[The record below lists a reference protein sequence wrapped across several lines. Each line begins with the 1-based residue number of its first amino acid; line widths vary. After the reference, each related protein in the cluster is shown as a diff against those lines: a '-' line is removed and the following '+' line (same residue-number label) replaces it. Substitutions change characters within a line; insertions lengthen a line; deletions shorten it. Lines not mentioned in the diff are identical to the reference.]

1 MSLQS
6 PPSSPPKPVPVN
18 RYDRLEW
25 AGAFGDLGT
34 LMPFVI
40 AYLSVMKLDAFGVLF
55 GFGVSMVVCGW
66 VYKTP
71 FPVQP
76 MKAAGAVATTQA
88 AQSAVIT
95 SGAVYAAGLVTGL
108 IWLVLGTTGLAE
120 RITRW
125 ISRPVAQGVVLG
137 LGMAF
142 MWQGARLMANEWLL
156 AGVGLLVVVLLAKS
170 RRVPG
175 IFVLLLLGVAWTAV
189 QQPELLRKLQ
199 EVRPELRWPTWAWPS
214 IGWNDIVLGTLFLA
228 LPQVPLTLGNA
239 IIGVREENNRLFPD
253 RPVTDRQVA
262 VSTGVMNVFG
272 SAVGGVPMC
281 HGAGG
286 MAGHVAFG
294 ARTGG
299 SLVILGGL
307 LLVLAVGFSASVVAL
322 FEVIPQ
328 AVLGTILFMTGVQL
342 AGGQFDQGR
351 QGHEST
357 VLLVTAGLSMWNVGI
372 GFGVGLLLQV
382 LLLRKTNRV

>member
-1 MSLQS
+1 MNSSGAS
-6 PPSSPPKPVPVN
+6 PRPAN

-40 AYLSVMKLDAFGVLF
+40 AYVSVMKLDPFGVLF
-55 GFGVSMVVCGW
+55 GFGVSMVVAGW
-66 VYKTP
+66 FYRTP

-88 AQSAVIT
+88 AQSALIT
-95 SGAVYAAGLVTGL
+95 PGAVYGAGLVTGL
-108 IWLVLGTTGLAE
+108 IWLLLGATGLAQ
-120 RITRW
+120 RLTRW

-137 LGMAF
+137 LGLAF
-142 MWQGARLMANEWLL
+142 MWQGTRLMAGQWLL
-156 AGVGLLVVVLLAKS
+156 AGAGLLIVVLFARS

-175 IFVLLLLGVAWTAV
+175 IFVLLLMGIAWTAF
-189 QQPELLRKLQ
+189 QQPELLHKLQ
-199 EVRPELRWPTWAWPS
+199 AVRPAFRWPTWAWPA
-214 IGWNDIVLGTLFLA
+214 ITWNDLVLGTLFLA

-262 VSTGVMNVFG
+262 VSTGVMNLFG

-307 LLVLAVGFSASVVAL
+307 LLVLATGFSGSVVAV

-328 AVLGTILFMTGVQL
+328 AVLGTVLFMTGVQL
-342 AGGQFDQGR
+342 ASGQFDQTR
-351 QGHEST
+351 EGHAST

-372 GFGVGLLLQV
+372 GFAVGLLLQV
-382 LLLRKTNRV
+382 LLLRNTERG